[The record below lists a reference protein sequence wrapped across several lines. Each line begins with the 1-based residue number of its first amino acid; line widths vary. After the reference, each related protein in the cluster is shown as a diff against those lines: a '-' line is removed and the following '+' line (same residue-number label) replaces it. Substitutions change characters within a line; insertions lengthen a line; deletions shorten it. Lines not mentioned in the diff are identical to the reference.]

1 VSENLDLVRSI
12 YADWERGDWRSATW
26 AHPDIEFVIADGPGG
41 LIAVRGL
48 AEMARNWRQ
57 WLDAWHDFRMEA
69 EDFRELDRERVLI
82 LHRYAGRAKASGVSL
97 EQVPAK
103 AAIVLHIRDGKVTK
117 LVGYNYR
124 DNAFAAL
131 GLEE

>member
-124 DNAFAAL
+124 DNALAAL